1 MDKPRGIMTP
11 VRDARPETRA
21 PLTLTAFKPT
31 HDAIAKRAYEIYEES
46 GYPPGRDVEF
56 WLKAERELITER

>member
-1 MDKPRGIMTP
+1 MDKARVTTMP
-11 VRDARPETRA
+11 ARPETRA

-31 HDAIAKRAYEIYEES
+31 HEAIAKRAYEIYEES
-46 GYPPGRDVEF
+46 GQPPGRDVEF